1 MDRETPGLKLV
12 REVVELVEVN
22 YLNCGGARYNGMWG
36 GRTGEDL
43 MEGLT
48 GTRDGARE
56 LDGLGRL

>member
-22 YLNCGGARYNGMWG
+22 YLNCGGGARYDGMWG
-36 GRTGEDL
+36 GEDL

-48 GTRDGARE
+48 GTRDWARE